1 MLYYITPLQQKRQ
14 LSLHGFELMMVVN
27 YDGQI
32 VAPDAPDDSPEI
44 YYVARKISAAA
55 PGLAPRGAQDTG
67 KH

>member
-1 MLYYITPLQQKRQ
+1 
-14 LSLHGFELMMVVN
+14 MVVN

-55 PGLAPRGAQDTG
+55 PELALRGAQDTG